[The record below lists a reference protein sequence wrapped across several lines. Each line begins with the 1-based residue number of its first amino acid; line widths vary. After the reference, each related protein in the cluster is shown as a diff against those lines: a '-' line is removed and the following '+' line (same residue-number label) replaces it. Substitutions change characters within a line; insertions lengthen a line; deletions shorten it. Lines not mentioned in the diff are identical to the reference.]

1 MKTISIINLKG
12 GVGKTTTAVNLA
24 YVLGEEYGL
33 RVLLIDNDKQGNAS
47 QHYGVHGYDRPSIA
61 ELFHGD
67 MDIEGCITHTA
78 YRNVDM
84 IPANMTLTNI
94 TPLLYGRGEMFPTL
108 LLRRQLERVEK
119 EYDICVIDNAP
130 DVNEYTLNAMVAS
143 DYVIVPVNSDAYAA
157 DGLDEMLRKIT
168 DVSQHFGKPRLAGCL
183 LCKTQNKPADQQM
196 FRLLQGVPEYCA
208 FGTTIRWTPK
218 ISESTFNRTPVFDY
232 SPRSAGAADYRT
244 LAEELAM
251 RIGLYLGDED
261 DA

>member
-12 GVGKTTTAVNLA
+12 GVGKTTTAVNLT

-33 RVLLIDNDKQGNAS
+33 RALLIDNDKQGNAS
-47 QHYGVHGYDRPSIA
+47 QHYGVHGYDKPSIA

-67 MDIEGCITHTA
+67 MSIENCITKTG
-78 YRNVDM
+78 YQNVDM
-84 IPANMTLTNI
+84 IPANMTLANM
-94 TPLLYGRGEMFPTL
+94 TPLLYGREEMFPAM
-108 LLRRQLERVEK
+108 LLRRQLNLIEEQ
-119 EYDICVIDNAP
+119 YDVCVIDNAP
-130 DVNEYTLNAMVAS
+130 DINEYTLNAMVAS
-143 DYVIVPVNSDAYAA
+143 DYVVVPVNSDAYAA

-168 DVSQHFGKPRLAGCL
+168 DVAQRFGRPRSAGCL
-183 LCKTQNKPADQQM
+183 LCKVQNKPADQQM
-196 FRLLQGVPEYCA
+196 FRLLQGVPEYHTFA
-208 FGTTIRWTPK
+208 TTIRWTPK